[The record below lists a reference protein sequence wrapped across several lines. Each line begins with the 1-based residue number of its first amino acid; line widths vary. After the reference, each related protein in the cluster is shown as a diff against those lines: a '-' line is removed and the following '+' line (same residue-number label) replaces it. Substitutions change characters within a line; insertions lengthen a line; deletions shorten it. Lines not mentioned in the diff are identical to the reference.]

1 MDQEYELQP
10 NQPDKT
16 HVLTYLML
24 DKGKEVPSENF
35 ISPINNLIYKNSPES
50 RLSNH

>member
-16 HVLTYLML
+16 RVLTYLKL
-24 DKGKEVPSENF
+24 DKEKEVPSENF
-35 ISPINNLIYKNSPES
+35 ISPINNLIYKISPES